1 MTKALILLAISGI
14 TYGFVSSRQAMLG
27 NSEFSAPLA
36 AEADSYRV
44 IKVNGHIIYT
54 KKGKD
59 MHQGDVFNATESITF
74 KTPDSRAAVIS
85 KVNGRK
91 ILSPKSKS
99 SKATL
104 LPPMNNISSR
114 SGGLNN
120 LIDLKNHFDGDYLV
134 LGTSKLTINE
144 KSFPMNEQSF
154 FFLKYQYNGEAINK
168 KLSYDGDKLVLDREE
183 IFKVDGEPIDA
194 NNIETV
200 ELFYL
205 NGKTKTTIN
214 SFNLK
219 FGNDEELS
227 AELKII
233 LTELTDSDEKA
244 ILDEITSYL
253 NEYYGK
259 PNKSNLKNW
268 YNQHLK
274 G

>member
-1 MTKALILLAISGI
+1 MTKAFILLAISGI
-14 TYGFVSSRQAMLG
+14 TYGFMSSHESITG
-27 NSEFSAPLA
+27 HIPSSSVIPVD
-36 AEADSYRV
+36 ADSYRV

-59 MHQGDVFNATESITF
+59 MHQGDVFNATEAITF

-134 LGTSKLTINE
+134 LGTSKLKINE
-144 KSFPMNEQSF
+144 KSFPMNEQAF
-154 FFLKYQYNGEAINK
+154 FFMKYQYNGEAINK
-168 KLSYDGDKLVLDREE
+168 KLSYDGDKLVIDKEE
-183 IFKVDGEPIDA
+183 IFKVDGKPIDGSG
-194 NNIETV
+194 IETV

-219 FGNDEELS
+219 FGNDDELS
-227 AELKII
+227 TELKII
-233 LTELTDSDEKA
+233 LTELDNADEKA
-244 ILDEITSYL
+244 VLDEITSYL

-259 PNKSNLKNW
+259 PDKTNLKSW
-268 YNQHLK
+268 YDTHLK
-274 G
+274 E